1 MDDVIENPVARLV
14 DKLRE
19 EFAELIAVYRFG
31 SFGTEYERPDSD
43 LDLGV
48 YAGKPLPTVKLWHVA
63 QEMSSSFGR
72 DVDVVDLGS
81 ASTVMRS
88 QVIHT
93 GKRLYCADKLT
104 CETFENYV
112 YSSYARLNEERRD
125 ILQDILNRQS
135 VYG

>member
-1 MDDVIENPVARLV
+1 MLV
-14 DKLRE
+14 E
-19 EFAELIAVYRFG
+19 EFPQIKAVYSFG

-48 YAGKPLPTVKLWHVA
+48 YAGKPLPTVRLWHAA
-63 QEMSSSFGR
+63 QELSASLGR
-72 DVDVVDLGS
+72 DVDVVDLAS

-93 GKRLYCADKLT
+93 GERVYCADKLT

-112 YSSYARLNEERRD
+112 YSSYARLNEERRG
-125 ILQDILNRQS
+125 ILQDILSRQS